1 MTPAVPDHAQIA
13 VAAPKPTEDAATM
26 RLLVGLRAQEVVAM
40 PVQDST
46 SLAGARGTDDQ

>member
-13 VAAPKPTEDAATM
+13 VAAPKLIEDAATM
-26 RLLVGLRAQEVVAM
+26 RLLFGPRSQELAAM

-46 SLAGARGTDDQ
+46 SLAGAPGADDQ